1 MSAFADALERV
12 LVHEGGF
19 VHHKLDPGGATN
31 RGVIQR
37 VYDGYRERKGQPK
50 RSVKE
55 ITDFEV
61 KEIYDR
67 QYWQAI
73 KGDKL
78 PLGVSYVVFDGAVNS
93 GPGQSIKW
101 LQRALGITADGAIGE
116 VTLAAVKNHPDHLKL
131 ISDICDRRMA
141 FLRALK
147 TFNTFGTGWTRRV
160 NGVERDA
167 RAMLDGAVNAQP
179 AAFSAGGNGKALPG
193 DAKAPPSSAVADAAA
208 GGGAGMSVALASI
221 KDQLEPYT
229 TASRY
234 IEIAVIGLIV
244 LGGLITVGS
253 VVYRFWAARK
263 RAQLADA
270 LSVRP

>member
-1 MSAFADALERV
+1 MSAFAEALVRV
-12 LVHEGGF
+12 LVHEGGY
-19 VHHKLDPGGATN
+19 VNHPKDPGGATN

-37 VYDGYRERKGQPK
+37 VYDGYRERKNLPL

-55 ITDFEV
+55 ITDAEV
-61 KEIYDR
+61 KDIYKT
-67 QYWQAI
+67 QYWDAV

-78 PLGVSYVVFDGAVNS
+78 PVGVSYVVFDGAVNS

-101 LQRALGITADGAIGE
+101 LQRALGVTADGAIGE
-116 VTLAAVKNHPDHLKL
+116 VTLAAVQNHPDHLKL

-147 TFNTFGTGWTRRV
+147 TFATFGNGWTRRV

-167 RAMLDGAVNAQP
+167 RAMLDGAVKAQP
-179 AAFSAGGNGKALPG
+179 AAFSTGGNGKALPG

-208 GGGAGMSVALASI
+208 GGGAGVSVALASI

-229 TASRY
+229 SASRY
-234 IEIAVIGLIV
+234 IEMAVIGLIV
-244 LGGLITVGS
+244 IGGLIAVGS
-253 VVYRFWAARK
+253 VVYRIWAARK
-263 RAQLADA
+263 RAEIADA
-270 LSVRP
+270 LSVKP